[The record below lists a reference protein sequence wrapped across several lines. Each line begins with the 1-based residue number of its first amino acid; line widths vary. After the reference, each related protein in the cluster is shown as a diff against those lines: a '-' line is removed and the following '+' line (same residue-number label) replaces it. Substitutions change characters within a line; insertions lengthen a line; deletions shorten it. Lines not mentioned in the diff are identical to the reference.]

1 MFNMSIYMNEMNSK
15 LTSFSMQEHIQW
27 QIWVWNYLSENC
39 VNVDG
44 IEKNVKLLHST
55 LGKKF

>member
-1 MFNMSIYMNEMNSK
+1 
-15 LTSFSMQEHIQW
+15 MQEHIQR
-27 QIWVWNYLSENC
+27 QIWVWNYVSQNC

-55 LGKKF
+55 LGKNSKLQSYELSQNGV